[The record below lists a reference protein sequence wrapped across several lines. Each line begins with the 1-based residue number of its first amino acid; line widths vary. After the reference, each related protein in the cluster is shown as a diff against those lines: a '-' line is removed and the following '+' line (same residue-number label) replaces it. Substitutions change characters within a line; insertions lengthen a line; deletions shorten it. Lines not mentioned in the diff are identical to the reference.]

1 MDNDKIEHT
10 LVKIL
15 EYRSEH
21 KVDDDSILI
30 MLSLLNLMGMVN
42 VLNRDEDSGSAA
54 SAGPGGVPGNMEA
67 LLGPL
72 IALMAAGMGKGG
84 GAGGGQGSFNPAAL
98 LSLLGGVQ
106 GKGGIP
112 DLSALFSLLGPLMGM
127 GGAGQPPGRT
137 GGGNNESAA
146 KSQPVQRE
154 INLDKKYKTSGT
166 GTENG
171 GERTPRKEKKRPP
184 KPGEVLKWKFGT

>member
-54 SAGPGGVPGNMEA
+54 SAGPGGV
-67 LLGPL
+67 
-72 IALMAAGMGKGG
+72 
-84 GAGGGQGSFNPAAL
+84 
-98 LSLLGGVQ
+98 
-106 GKGGIP
+106 
-112 DLSALFSLLGPLMGM
+112 
-127 GGAGQPPGRT
+127 
-137 GGGNNESAA
+137 
-146 KSQPVQRE
+146 RE
-154 INLDKKYKTSGT
+154 IW
-166 GTENG
+166 
-171 GERTPRKEKKRPP
+171 KRCL
-184 KPGEVLKWKFGT
+184 GR